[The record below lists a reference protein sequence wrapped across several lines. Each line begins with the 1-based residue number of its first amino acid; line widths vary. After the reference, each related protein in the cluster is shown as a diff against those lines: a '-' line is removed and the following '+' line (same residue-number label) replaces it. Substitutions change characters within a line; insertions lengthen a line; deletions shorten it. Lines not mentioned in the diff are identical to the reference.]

1 MYVPRRQRGIGLFG
15 WVAIL
20 LLVGAAAVVA
30 IRIGPPYA
38 QYITLVG
45 VVESVHED
53 PMLRN
58 GPPEDL
64 RRALNTRMR
73 LNEVD
78 HLGKQVLE
86 IYRPAGQLIID
97 IKYEVEKPLIG
108 NAYILLKFNK
118 RVGP

>member
-1 MYVPRRQRGIGLFG
+1 M
-15 WVAIL
+15 AIL